1 MMSKKTV
8 LIVVAIVVGA
18 ALLSILFHT
27 MLANHRPTITSL
39 RAQPDIVSP
48 SRSCQIVC
56 NATDADGDELVYEW
70 SAGAGEI
77 TGQGAE
83 VTWTAPGSTGPCN
96 VTVKVTDGRGGEVT
110 KQLTITVR
118 ANRAPIISDLTAD
131 ADWTLP
137 MGTAHVTC
145 TASDPD
151 GDELDYKWTAT
162 AGAISGA
169 GAAVNWSAPQEI
181 GVYNVTVVVRDVYG
195 SEDTRSVSLA
205 VALGTPPAIEQLIV
219 TAKDHKYLRESTA
232 GGDYDVWIKKEY
244 YINCIASGIGEL
256 VYEWSCDDGQISGEG
271 LTIIWTSPDKRSIE
285 ITVTVIVSDATG
297 TTVEK
302 IVLTVPSC
310 TCGSWGLN

>member
-1 MMSKKTV
+1 MMSKKGL
-8 LIVVAIVVGA
+8 LIVAAIVVGA
-18 ALLSILFHT
+18 ALLSILLYT
-27 MLANHRPTITSL
+27 MLANHRPAITSL
-39 RAQPDIVSP
+39 QAEPDIVSP
-48 SRSCQIVC
+48 SRSCQILC

-83 VTWTAPGSTGPCN
+83 VTWTAPSSTGPYN
-96 VTVKVTDGRGGEVT
+96 VTVKVADNRGGEVMR
-110 KQLTITVR
+110 QLPVIVNRSPTI
-118 ANRAPIISDLTAD
+118 SSLTAD
-131 ADWTLP
+131 AAWTLP
-137 MGTAHVTC
+137 STSIRITC
-145 TASDPD
+145 DASDPD
-151 GDELDYKWTAT
+151 YDRLSYEWTAT
-162 AGAISGA
+162 GGAIVGT

-181 GVYNVTVVVRDVYG
+181 GVYNLTVVVRDVYG